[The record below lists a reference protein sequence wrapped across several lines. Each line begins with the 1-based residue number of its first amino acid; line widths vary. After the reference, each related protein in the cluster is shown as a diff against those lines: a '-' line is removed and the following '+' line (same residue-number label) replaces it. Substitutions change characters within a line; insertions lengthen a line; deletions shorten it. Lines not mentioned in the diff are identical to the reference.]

1 MVLARGTCHIAGLA
15 ISLRTSCRGGHR
27 STDLLDPSGVAQ
39 EQPYTSQKLT
49 LVTSEAGLGCV
60 SEKLASLFEENLVVT
75 LTEQLW
81 RNAQPVL

>member
-1 MVLARGTCHIAGLA
+1 MVLARGTCHIPPHRLAEADIGRQISSTRAGL
-15 ISLRTSCRGGHR
+15 SR
-27 STDLLDPSGVAQ
+27 SSR
-39 EQPYTSQKLT
+39 YTSQKLT

-60 SEKLASLFEENLVVT
+60 SEKLASLFEGNLVVT